1 MDDIRFAIY
10 ESFHHP
16 RKLPDMATPTGGRMP
31 PSLARWKRAATVAAA
46 ILAASEC
53 GFQPR
58 APPSMVVMSRC
69 AHPRTPRKS
78 KIMSLLT
85 SAAAS
90 LTRN

>member
-1 MDDIRFAIY
+1 MDDVRFAIY

-16 RKLPDMATPTGGRMP
+16 RKLPDMATPTGSRMP

-58 APPSMVVMSRC
+58 VPKADTVSNYTQVQIEAGIVMARC
-69 AHPRTPRKS
+69 AA
-78 KIMSLLT
+78 LG
-85 SAAAS
+85 
-90 LTRN
+90 